1 MSDVVAVTEA
11 VGVVAV
17 ADPVVDPVE
26 LAAAGEDVAAAATA
40 PVYISTFAQNKTN
53 RLHDL
58 DAIDNANLFMCI

>member
-40 PVYISTFAQNKTN
+40 PVLISTSAQNKAKPT
-53 RLHDL
+53 
-58 DAIDNANLFMCI
+58 